1 MDELA
6 MLRDQCLRQE
16 AQLDRQ
22 EQMILALQAQEEET
36 RDAAAQETAPQA
48 LPRKASTQ
56 AALPSKV
63 ATEGN
68 AEPRSKSKPAS
79 PESQAQERIS
89 GAGDDAEA

>member
-22 EQMILALQAQEEET
+22 EQMILALQVQEEET
-36 RDAAAQETAPQA
+36 RDAAEQERAPQGTA
-48 LPRKASTQ
+48 TPRASATP
-56 AALPSKV
+56 PSKG
-63 ATEGN
+63 ATERN
-68 AEPRSKSKPAS
+68 AEPRSTSKPAS
-79 PESQAQERIS
+79 PEPQAQERVS